1 MWAMGCICVVFT
13 GLLEYCAVLYV
24 SKIEQKI
31 RIPKFMHKS
40 DKVGDKSNTLNG
52 SKIVM
57 VNDFPKLEEQQNT
70 EEVCSMSMHCS

>member
-31 RIPKFMHKS
+31 RIPKFMQKS
-40 DKVGDKSNTLNG
+40 DKVGDKSKKVNW
-52 SKIVM
+52 SKIVI
-57 VNDFPKLEEQQNT
+57 VNDFPKLEEQQNS
-70 EEVCSMSMHCS
+70 EEVCSMNMLCS